1 MIGFQSGLTAANGA
15 SDEGPETI
23 NLQKPDLY
31 ELVADRW
38 FVPPVNSKGVTREY
52 LLQVHRDQVFRVQIV
67 QMKHFEVNL
76 TPDMQRRASNI
87 NNSVLI
93 KKLNFLLNSTGR
105 KPLGFTEYDIPDQA
119 WLYRVARYID
129 TSSITEFF
137 ERPAQAEPPL
147 SNSSTKLS
155 KIYHGRTAASVWFF
169 RNNAVKQ
176 NRKLWEA
183 LKLISETY
191 RASINNQ
198 MSLQI
203 LEHELGLTRDKQ
215 VSLQTTLD
223 DMVSKASLTYTA
235 IEDPTIRPEH
245 VLSGGDSLTPAARET
260 LIRNARM

>member
-1 MIGFQSGLTAANGA
+1 MIGFQPGLTAALGGP
-15 SDEGPETI
+15 DEGLDTV
-23 NLQKPDLY
+23 NLQKPELY
-31 ELVADRW
+31 EMVSERW

-52 LLQVHRDQVFRVQIV
+52 LLQVHRDQVFRVQV
-67 QMKHFEVNL
+67 MQMKHFEVNL

-93 KKLNFLLNSTGR
+93 KKLNVLLASTNR
-105 KPLGFTEYDIPDQA
+105 KPLGFTEFDIPDQA

-137 ERPAQAEPPL
+137 ERPAQAEPTL
-147 SNSSTKLS
+147 SSNSSTLS

-169 RNNAVKQ
+169 RNSAVKQ

-198 MSLQI
+198 MTLQI
-203 LEHELGLTRDKQ
+203 LEHELNLTREKQ
-215 VSLQTTLD
+215 IGLQTTLD
-223 DMVSKASLTYTA
+223 DMVSKASLTYSA
-235 IEDPTIRPEH
+235 IEDTSIRPEH
-245 VLSGGDSLTPAARET
+245 VLSGGDSLTPNARET
-260 LIRNARM
+260 LMRNARM